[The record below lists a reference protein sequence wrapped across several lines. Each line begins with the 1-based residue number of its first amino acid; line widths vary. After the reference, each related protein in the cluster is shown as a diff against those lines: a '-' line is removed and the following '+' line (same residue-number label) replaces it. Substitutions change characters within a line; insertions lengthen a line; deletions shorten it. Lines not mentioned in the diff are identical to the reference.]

1 MFAYSLSQQDG
12 TGRFSLTLEGSK
24 SSRLPTAPSKTSSK
38 ATSPQRTLAPHLFS
52 GLTRRA
58 CSFGM
63 HTQRCSLFLGETFAI
78 QLLPT
83 SASTRSY
90 RDGSKVLLTPE
101 TSVQYQKQLGADI
114 IIPFDELL
122 GFHVAKEKLV
132 ESFERTHRW
141 EQRSLNEHLK
151 DKRGQVRLLYK
162 KDDRSLRSKEQQY
175 WVNIG
180 LREESQTYSLHSC

>member
-1 MFAYSLSQQDG
+1 
-12 TGRFSLTLEGSK
+12 
-24 SSRLPTAPSKTSSK
+24 
-38 ATSPQRTLAPHLFS
+38 
-52 GLTRRA
+52 
-58 CSFGM
+58 M

-175 WVNIG
+175 WINIG